1 MIQIHK
7 GGNTLTVTRGA
18 YNNFFKAVGYKP
30 VRETRQPENP
40 EEESTHLDPD
50 PRLLEDSP
58 QLETDFEE
66 DGDSVQSLS
75 EIPLS
80 SMDATQLHEYAEELG
95 LEHEHLRTRKE
106 LKALIRQHLK

>member
-18 YNNFFKAVGYKP
+18 YKNFFKGMGYKP
-30 VRETRQPENP
+30 VRETRQPETP
-40 EEESTHLDPD
+40 EEESTYPDPD
-50 PRLLEDSP
+50 SRLLEDPLQS
-58 QLETDFEE
+58 ETDFEE
-66 DGDSVQSLS
+66 GSDSVQNLS

-106 LKALIRQHLK
+106 LKALIRQHRE